1 MPLLRSAQSLLLSS
15 QRLRDDTLTQTAC
28 ASTAM
33 LRECCI
39 ARAKKA
45 RSTWERIEDA
55 RLPVNN

>member
-28 ASTAM
+28 FDRDAARM
-33 LRECCI
+33 LHR
-39 ARAKKA
+39 ARQKSALHVD
-45 RSTWERIEDA
+45 RIEDA